1 MTTTSAQH
9 SRIQNW
15 FAVRTP
21 WQRRGIALVA
31 GAAATLG
38 HAPFQLTP
46 IYIAALVVLVWLLDA
61 ASTSKS
67 RFGSAFTQGWW
78 FALGHFATGL
88 YWIASAFLVDAD
100 TWGIGAGVAAVIA
113 LAGSLALF
121 WGAGCLLAIAFWTS
135 DLRRAAVFAVSLFV
149 VEWLR
154 GNILTG
160 FPWLL
165 PGYVWTPGEPVSQL
179 ASLVGIYG
187 LSLLTLLVAGAVATV
202 ADGQASAGRRFAP
215 MIGVALVL
223 GLIFGWGAQR
233 TGRAPINL
241 PGSELPFVRVAD
253 SGLSQAEKWR
263 YRPDQEWR
271 VLQRYLEVT
280 GTQDESRAAIVIWPE
295 GAIPTLNFFT
305 LDNPEFLNAIGAA
318 LGDRA
323 LVTGITRCEPQ
334 PGCDAF
340 MRGEGGVAGLRLY
353 NSAAV
358 IDGVSGVPRLSQ
370 TYDKYHLVPFGE
382 YIPFWSTISQF
393 NIAPLQRIGAG
404 FTPGDR
410 PTRLIIPEAPPAIV
424 LICYEA
430 IFPGLTPRGDERPGW
445 IISVTNDAWFGNG
458 SGPYQHFAMA
468 RYRAIEEGLPMA
480 RAAAGGISGIIDAYG
495 RDIRSTR
502 RVGAATE
509 AQLPLALDETA
520 FALWGNWLL
529 LLLVSLI
536 AALRFAPV
544 QMRGTGRRE

>member
-1 MTTTSAQH
+1 MNTITAQH
-9 SRIQNW
+9 SRIQAW
-15 FAVRTP
+15 FAARTP
-21 WQRRGIALVA
+21 WQRRGIALLA
-31 GAAATLG
+31 GASATLG

-61 ASTSKS
+61 VSTTKS

-78 FALGHFATGL
+78 FALGHFITGL

-100 TWGIGAGVAAVIA
+100 TWGVGAGVAAVIA

-121 WGAGCLLAIAFWTS
+121 WGAGCLLAMAFWTS
-135 DLRRAAVFAVSLFV
+135 DFRRAAAFAVSLFI

-154 GNILTG
+154 GNIFTG

-179 ASLVGIYG
+179 ASVVGIYG
-187 LSLLTLLVAGAVATV
+187 VSLLTLVVAGAVATV
-202 ADGQASAGRRFAP
+202 ADGNMNPGRRFAP
-215 MIGVALVL
+215 MIGAALVL

-233 TGRAPINL
+233 TSRAPINL
-241 PGSELPFVRVAD
+241 PGSDLPWVRVAD

-263 YRPDQEWR
+263 YSPDQEWR

-280 GTQDESRAAIVIWPE
+280 GTQDESRAAVVIWPE

-305 LDNPEFLNAIGAA
+305 LDNPDFLNAIGAG

-323 LVTGITRCEPQ
+323 LVTGITRCEPL
-334 PGCDAF
+334 PECDAF

-370 TYDKYHLVPFGE
+370 VYDKFHLVPFGE
-382 YIPFWSTISQF
+382 YIPFWSLISRL

-430 IFPGLTPRGDERPGW
+430 IFPGMTPRGDERPGW

-480 RAAAGGISGIIDAYG
+480 RAAAGGISGIIDGYG

-509 AQLPLALDETA
+509 AQLPLALDETG

-529 LLLVSLI
+529 LLLVCLT
-536 AALRFAPV
+536 AALRFAPA
-544 QMRGTGRRE
+544 QTRSTGRRE

>member
-1 MTTTSAQH
+1 LNTITAQH
-9 SRIQNW
+9 SRIQAW
-15 FAVRTP
+15 FAARTP

-31 GAAATLG
+31 GAAATFG

-46 IYIAALVVLVWLLDA
+46 VYIAALVVLFWLLDA
-61 ASTSKS
+61 VSTSKS
-67 RFGSAFTQGWW
+67 RLGSAFTQGWW

-121 WGAGCLLAIAFWTS
+121 WGVGCLLAMALWTS
-135 DLRRAAVFAVSLFV
+135 DFRRAAVFAISLFII
-149 VEWLR
+149 EWLR

-179 ASLVGIYG
+179 ASIVGIYG
-187 LSLLTLLVAGAVATV
+187 VSLLTLVIAGAVATV
-202 ADGQASAGRRFAP
+202 ADGQANPGRRFAP
-215 MIGVALVL
+215 MIGAALVL

-233 TGRAPINL
+233 TSRAPINL
-241 PGSELPFVRVAD
+241 PGSELPWVRVAD

-280 GTQDESRAAIVIWPE
+280 GTQDQSRAAIVIWPE

-305 LDNPEFLNAIGAA
+305 LDNQEFLNAVGAG

-323 LVTGITRCEPQ
+323 LVTGITRCEPR
-334 PGCDAF
+334 PECDAF

-358 IDGVSGVPRLSQ
+358 IDGVSGAPRLSQ
-370 TYDKYHLVPFGE
+370 VYDKFHLVPFGE
-382 YIPFWSTISQF
+382 YIPFWTLISRM

-430 IFPGLTPRGDERPGW
+430 IFPGLTPRGDDRPGW

-458 SGPYQHFAMA
+458 SGPYQHYAMA

-536 AALRFAPV
+536 AALRFAPAE
-544 QMRGTGRRE
+544 MRSPGRRR

>member
-1 MTTTSAQH
+1 MMTTSTQH
-9 SRIQNW
+9 SRIQAW
-15 FAVRTP
+15 FAARTP
-21 WQRRGIALVA
+21 WQRRGIALLA

-61 ASTSKS
+61 VSTSKS
-67 RFGSAFTQGWW
+67 RLGSAFTQGWW

-88 YWIASAFLVDAD
+88 YWIASAFLVDSA
-100 TWGIGAGVAAVIA
+100 TWGLGAGVAAVIA

-121 WGAGCLLAIAFWTS
+121 WGVGCMLAIAFWTN
-135 DLRRAAVFAVSLFV
+135 DLRRGAVFAVTLFI

-165 PGYVWTPGEPVSQL
+165 PGYVWTPGEPVSQF
-179 ASLVGIYG
+179 ASIVGIYG
-187 LSLLTLLVAGAVATV
+187 VSLLTLLIAGAIATV
-202 ADGQASAGRRFAP
+202 SDGHINAGRRFAP
-215 MIGVALVL
+215 MIGAALVV

-233 TGRAPINL
+233 TSRAPVNL

-253 SGLSQAEKWR
+253 SGLSQAEKWV

-305 LDNPEFLNAIGAA
+305 LDNQEFLNAIGAG

-323 LVTGITRCEPQ
+323 LVTGITRCEPR
-334 PGCDAF
+334 PECDAF

-370 TYDKYHLVPFGE
+370 VYDKFHLVPFGE
-382 YIPFWSTISQF
+382 YIPFWTLISQL

-404 FTPGDR
+404 FTPGAR

-458 SGPYQHFAMA
+458 SGPHQHYAMA
-468 RYRAIEEGLPMA
+468 RYRSIEEGLPMA
-480 RAAAGGISGIIDAYG
+480 RAAAGGISGVIDAYG
-495 RDIRSTR
+495 RDIRSTT

-536 AALRFAPV
+536 AALRFAPA
-544 QMRGTGRRE
+544 QLGSTGRRE